1 MRHLGLSEVT
11 VAQIE
16 RARRVVPIVSVQ
28 NRYNLTDREWEAEV
42 DYSEREGLAFL
53 PWFPLAAGAL
63 DESGPLARVARRH
76 GATPYQIALA
86 WLLARSPAM
95 LVIPGTSIG
104 TASGGERRARRRSS
118 SRRRTWRSSRPP
130 PGRPAGT
137 LPYCTFPRSRH
148 WVPSCSAAPSSS
160 PRSCCSPP
168 LRGGGR
174 PAAPPAPCCSAPV
187 RGFSPSSARSSC
199 VSSSVVVIDAGQVGV
214 RHAFGEVDPQPLLP
228 GVRFVTPWSSVER
241 FSSREEQFPERS
253 AQAEQISA
261 LSSEQMGMQVDV
273 AVRWQIDPMQA
284 PSIFRE
290 LGGQEQIQNVVLN
303 AIRNGVRDGIV
314 QYSINDI
321 AQRNRI
327 AGTMQAEV
335 DSALVTQPRAGGE
348 PFRIAT
354 VTAFFLRDLQPP
366 PQVVQAINNKI
377 AQEQQIATERHR
389 VEVAQAPGRA
399 AAAPEPD
406 ADGGGADQ
414 AVPRG
419 AAGASHLEQRG
430 ADRADGGRD
439 AGAGHRGAAE
449 ESDAAVVLSVIP
461 ERSEGAMQHGPFTSL
476 RDDRRPTTS
485 PACSGRT
492 A

>member
-1 MRHLGLSEVT
+1 LGSLMLGGAVL
-11 VAQIE
+11 VA
-16 RARRVVPIVSVQ
+16 
-28 NRYNLTDREWEAEV
+28 
-42 DYSEREGLAFL
+42 AFL
-53 PWFPLAAGAL
+53 LFTAAAGRRA
-63 DESGPLARVARRH
+63 SGGTA
-76 GATPYQIALA
+76 GAMLLRTGA
-86 WLLARSPAM
+86 WLLT
-95 LVIPGTSIG
+95 VIGAFI
-104 TASGGERRARRRSS
+104 
-118 SRRRTWRSSRPP
+118 
-130 PGRPAGT
+130 
-137 LPYCTFPRSRH
+137 
-148 WVPSCSAAPSSS
+148 V
-160 PRSCCSPP
+160 
-168 LRGGGR
+168 
-174 PAAPPAPCCSAPV
+174 
-187 RGFSPSSARSSC
+187 
-199 VSSSVVVIDAGQVGV
+199 VSSSIIVINAGQVGV

-228 GVRFVTPWSSVER
+228 GVRFITPWSSVER

-389 VEVAQAPGRA
+389 VEVARLQAEQQRLLNQTLTA
-399 AAAPEPD
+399 EALTK
-406 ADGGGADQ
+406 Q
-414 AVPRG
+414 Y
-419 AAGASHLEQRG
+419 LEVLQELRT
-430 ADRADGGRD
+430 
-439 AGAGHRGAAE
+439 
-449 ESDAAVVLSVIP
+449 SNNVVLIVP
-461 ERSEGAMQHGPFTSL
+461 TEGGMPVLDIGAL
-476 RDDRRPTTS
+476 RKNLTQR
-485 PACSGRT
+485 
-492 A
+492 